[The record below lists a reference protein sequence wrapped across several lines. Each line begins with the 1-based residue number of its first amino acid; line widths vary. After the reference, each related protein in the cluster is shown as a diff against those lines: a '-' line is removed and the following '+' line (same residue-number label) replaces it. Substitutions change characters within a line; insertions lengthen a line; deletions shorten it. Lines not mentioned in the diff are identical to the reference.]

1 MRTTGFRRQQCGVS
15 IMGLL
20 TALVIV
26 IVLALF
32 GMKVLP
38 SVMEYRTAKA
48 TIQAVARSGVTTA
61 PDARRAFENRAAID
75 NINTVRP
82 QDLEIT
88 KEGNQLVIAFA
99 YRKEIPLFTGVG
111 LYLDF
116 AANSKGE

>member
-1 MRTTGFRRQQCGVS
+1 MRRQQCGVS

-48 TIQAVARSGVTTA
+48 TIQAVARSGVTSA

>member
-1 MRTTGFRRQQCGVS
+1 MRKQQYGVS

-20 TALVIV
+20 IALVLV

-32 GMKVLP
+32 GMKVIP
-38 SVMEYRTAKA
+38 SVMEYRTAKGA
-48 TIQAVARSGVTTA
+48 IQAVARSGATSPQDV
-61 PDARRAFENRAAID
+61 RRAFENRATID
-75 NINTVRP
+75 NISSVRP

-88 KEGNQLVIAFA
+88 REGNQVVIGFA

-116 AANSKGE
+116 AANSRE

>member
-88 KEGNQLVIAFA
+88 KDGNQIVIAFA

>member
-1 MRTTGFRRQQCGVS
+1 MHKQQRGVS
-15 IMGLL
+15 IIGLL
-20 TALVIV
+20 VILVILV
-26 IVLALF
+26 VVALF
-32 GMKVLP
+32 GMKVIP
-38 SVMEYRTAKA
+38 SYMEYRTAKA

-116 AANSKGE
+116 AANSRE

>member
-1 MRTTGFRRQQCGVS
+1 MRKQQYGVS

-20 TALVIV
+20 IALVLV

-32 GMKVLP
+32 GMKVIP
-38 SVMEYRTAKA
+38 SVLEYRSAKGA
-48 TIQAVARSGVTTA
+48 IQGVARSGATSPQDV
-61 PDARRAFENRAAID
+61 RRAFENRATID
-75 NINTVRP
+75 NITSVRP

-88 KEGNQLVIAFA
+88 RDGNSVVIAFA

-116 AANSKGE
+116 AANSRD

>member
-1 MRTTGFRRQQCGVS
+1 MRKQQRGVS

-20 TALVIV
+20 MILVIV
-26 IVLALF
+26 IVVALF
-32 GMKVLP
+32 GMKIIP
-38 SVMEYRTAKA
+38 SVLEYRTAKA

-61 PDARRAFENRAAID
+61 ADARRAFENRAAID
-75 NINTVRP
+75 NVGSL
-82 QDLEIT
+82 QAKDLEIT
-88 KEGNQLVIAFA
+88 RDGNSVVIAFA

>member
-1 MRTTGFRRQQCGVS
+1 MRKQQYGVS

-32 GMKVLP
+32 AMKVVP
-38 SVMEYRTAKA
+38 SVLEYRTAKA
-48 TIQAVARSGVTTA
+48 AIQAVARSGVTNVQ
-61 PDARRAFENRAAID
+61 DARRAFDNRATID
-75 NINTVRP
+75 NITSVRP
-82 QDLEIT
+82 TDLEVT
-88 KEGNQLVIAFA
+88 REGNQMVIAFA

-116 AANSKGE
+116 AANSRGD

>member
-1 MRTTGFRRQQCGVS
+1 MMRKQQYGVS

-20 TALVIV
+20 IVLVLV

-32 GMKVLP
+32 GMKVIP
-38 SVMEYRTAKA
+38 SVMEYRTAKQA
-48 TIQAVARSGVTTA
+48 IQAVGRSGATT
-61 PDARRAFENRAAID
+61 PQDVRRAFENRATID
-75 NINTVRP
+75 NITSVRP

-88 KEGNQLVIAFA
+88 RDGNSVVIAFA

-116 AANSKGE
+116 AANSRD

>member
-1 MRTTGFRRQQCGVS
+1 MRKQQYGVS

-20 TALVIV
+20 IALVLV

-32 GMKVLP
+32 GMKVIP
-38 SVMEYRTAKA
+38 SVMEYRTAKGA
-48 TIQAVARSGVTTA
+48 IQAVARSGATSPQDV
-61 PDARRAFENRAAID
+61 RRAFENRATID
-75 NINTVRP
+75 NITSVRP

-88 KEGNQLVIAFA
+88 RDGNSVVIAFA

-116 AANSKGE
+116 AANSRD

>member
-61 PDARRAFENRAAID
+61 PDARRAFDNRAAID
-75 NINTVRP
+75 NVGSL
-82 QDLEIT
+82 QAKDLEIT
-88 KEGNQLVIAFA
+88 RDGNAVVIAFA